1 MPNRAIAYSPFW
13 RIVAGVLV
21 VISRASLL
29 AIVGAMLFLD
39 TRLDNQLR
47 LLRVF
52 VTTSLAPALA
62 AWLLA
67 RAFSAVVVVAG
78 GTLVVRRRDQQIEI
92 PCEAIAGVEPW
103 SVPLPSAGVW
113 LRLRSGRR
121 FQYGLAVA
129 DPIALIDAVTD
140 AGAPDVVRV
149 AARHPAAVYGR
160 SRRDAALRWRDVLLK
175 FVVLALVPAV
185 PLFRLHQWIAY
196 GDTFGEFYTYGV
208 QAYVLGFAM
217 YWSAFTIYLVLYAAV
232 LRVVAEAVVIAVAW
246 AAPARTAGARRVVE
260 WLDRLLYFAGIPAFL
275 LRLAWLST

>member
-1 MPNRAIAYSPFW
+1 MPTRAIAYSPFW
-13 RIVAGVLV
+13 RILAGLLV

-29 AIVGAMLFLD
+29 AIVGAMLFVE

-52 VTTSLAPALA
+52 VMTSLAPGLA
-62 AWLLA
+62 AWMLA
-67 RAFSAVVVVAG
+67 RAFTAVTAVEG
-78 GTLVVRRRDQQIEI
+78 DTLVVRRRDQQIEI
-92 PCEAIAGVEPW
+92 PCDAIVGVEPW
-103 SVPLPSAGVW
+103 SLPLPSAGVW

-121 FQYGLAVA
+121 FQYGLAVT
-129 DPIALIDAVTD
+129 DPIALIDAVAD
-140 AGAPDVVRV
+140 AGAPDVVRA

-160 SRRDAALRWRDVLLK
+160 SRRDAALRWRDALLK

-196 GDTFGEFYTYGV
+196 GDTFGEYYTYGL

-217 YWSAFTIYLVLYAAV
+217 YWSAFIIYLVLYAAV
-232 LRVVAEAVVIAVAW
+232 LRVVAEAAVIAAAW
-246 AAPARTAGARRVVE
+246 AAPARIAGVRRVVE
-260 WLDRLLYFAGIPAFL
+260 RLDRLLYFVGVPAFL